1 MPATYAHYRFG
12 VQALELLDPD
22 LARLARR
29 FRRLYDVGLHGPDIF
44 FYYNP
49 VIPTS
54 TGALGTKFHNQTG
67 KAFFGAAVR
76 RLRLH
81 PSDAGTVYLYGVLC
95 HYALDS
101 NAHPTINALSADG
114 KIGHSQ
120 LESEFD
126 RYLLASDGKIPPHV
140 QDLSAHLSLSRGECF
155 TVAELYPGASP
166 SGVATG
172 VRHMAAVTKFT
183 ASRNR
188 KSVEAVFGLG
198 GKRMLQTLIPRTPDP
213 VCAPYDEELLR
224 LYNRALARFPS
235 MQAQLTALRTS
246 GAELGED
253 FEGTF
258 G

>member
-12 VQALELLDPD
+12 VQALDLLDPD
-22 LARLARR
+22 LARLVRR
-29 FRRLYDVGLHGPDIF
+29 FRQVYDVGLHGPDIF

-49 VIPTS
+49 VLPTAI
-54 TGALGTKFHNQTG
+54 GKLGKKFHDQTG

-95 HYALDS
+95 HFALDS
-101 NAHPTINALSADG
+101 NAHPFINALSAEG
-114 KIGHSQ
+114 KVGHSQ

-126 RYLLASDGKIPPHV
+126 RYLLTADGKIPPHV
-140 QDLSAHLSLSRGECF
+140 QDLSTHLALSRGECV
-155 TVAELYPGASP
+155 TVAELYPGATAA
-166 SGVATG
+166 GVATG
-172 VRHMAAVTKFT
+172 VRHMAAVTRFT

-188 KSVEAVFGLG
+188 KTVEAVFGLG
-198 GKRMLQTLIPRTPDP
+198 GKKMLETLIPRTPDP
-213 VCAPYDEELLR
+213 ACAPYDEQLMA
-224 LYNRALARFPS
+224 LYNKALESFPS

-246 GAELGED
+246 GAELGEE
-253 FEGTF
+253 FAVNF